1 MLTRKESYPILV
13 AVEREHEVRIKK
25 CKRKNPRSQVV
36 DIQNI
41 ETKQFSPSI
50 NRKKE
55 EGSEGSKFY
64 NTSELIKWPIRT
76 CSLTMD
82 L

>member
-13 AVEREHEVRIKK
+13 AVEREHEVRSKK

-55 EGSEGSKFY
+55 EG
-64 NTSELIKWPIRT
+64 
-76 CSLTMD
+76 
-82 L
+82 